1 MIMNGNVRIGNDPVM
16 RTTPNGDQVLELS
29 LAYNYGRKGEDG
41 KKPSQWIQASF
52 WGSRAEKLQPYLKK
66 GDQVFVSLTDVHV
79 SIYERKDG
87 GGTGASIRA
96 KIGEIE
102 LIAGGRSE
110 QKAEDKPTAKPAAKA
125 PAKPAGSIDEL
136 DSDIPF

>member
-1 MIMNGNVRIGNDPVM
+1 MIMNGNVRIGNEPVM
-16 RTTPNGDQVLELS
+16 RTTPNGDQVMELS

-66 GDQVFVSLTDVHV
+66 GDQIFVSLTDVHV
-79 SIYERKDG
+79 TIYEKKDG
-87 GGTGASIRA
+87 SGTGASIRA
-96 KIGEIE
+96 KIGEVE

-110 QKAEDKPTAKPAAKA
+110 AQPKVEAKA
-125 PAKPAGSIDEL
+125 PAKPKADAGSFNDL
-136 DSDIPF
+136 DDDLPF